1 MVKNT
6 LNLISQK
13 HIGQRIGLLALL
25 GITVHLILPQIT
37 ALENSWR
44 VLKSMALWGVGLAF
58 IAQVLSYLGS
68 GFLLQKTLAIARQVV
83 SLMRSTLIV
92 LGAASVGMVAGG
104 TVGSSA
110 AIYRWTSADE
120 GSVEGATLASILPSL
135 FNNLMLVLLSIFG
148 LAHLILVH
156 NLTQAQLIGFSAAL
170 FTLGLLIGIS
180 LLAVR
185 YRSRASAAIIWGAS
199 HVARLRRR
207 PYDPSLIRKEI
218 DYIFTAWDALWRGEW
233 HVLALGAFLNSAF
246 DMLTLYLLFIATG
259 ANVSLGVLLSGYG
272 LPLLLGKMAF
282 IIPGGVGVVEG
293 SMAALYNGLGVP
305 NATTVVVV
313 LGYRLISF
321 WIPSLSGFPIAAYLQ
336 STQKRN
342 YQKELPHDPPK

>member
-6 LNLISQK
+6 LELISQK

-25 GITVHLILPQIT
+25 GIAVHLILPQIT

-148 LAHLILVH
+148 LVHLILVH
-156 NLTQAQLIGFSAAL
+156 NLTQAQLIGFS
-170 FTLGLLIGIS
+170 

-185 YRSRASAAIIWGAS
+185 CRSRASAAIIWGAS

-233 HVLALGAFLNSAF
+233 HVLALRAFLNSAF
-246 DMLTLYLLFIATG
+246 DMLTLYLLFIAAG
-259 ANVSLGVLLSGYG
+259 ANVSLGV
-272 LPLLLGKMAF
+272 
-282 IIPGGVGVVEG
+282 
-293 SMAALYNGLGVP
+293 
-305 NATTVVVV
+305 
-313 LGYRLISF
+313 
-321 WIPSLSGFPIAAYLQ
+321 
-336 STQKRN
+336 
-342 YQKELPHDPPK
+342 